1 MLEIKNAR
9 CMAHDENEDE
19 MIDEEGLPEAE
30 EDDEDLEDEDDDDEM
45 DMFGDDGVE
54 DTGNRDRDWM

>member
-1 MLEIKNAR
+1 
-9 CMAHDENEDE
+9 MAHDENEDE